1 MAILGMAVVAVPTG
15 IISSGLFDD
24 AQEEAKEAEVEETLK
39 LLKQMRKDLDSI
51 KKKLDDD
58 KDKK

>member
-1 MAILGMAVVAVPTG
+1 M
-15 IISSGLFDD
+15 FED